1 MFSGREVPEFYCV
14 NKENSVKCF
23 IRFCVLA
30 RLRLPAGCLPLF
42 CGHPVLC
49 REPPERVVIPVLVLT
64 CLVSLMGGRLLR
76 HFGGVCHHL
85 QTCFLLL
92 K

>member
-1 MFSGREVPEFYCV
+1 MFREFYCV
-14 NKENSVKCF
+14 NKENSVKRF

-30 RLRLPAGCLPLF
+30 RLRLPTGCLPRF
-42 CGHPVLC
+42 CGRPGLC
-49 REPPERVVIPVLVLT
+49 RAPPERVVIPVLTWL
-64 CLVSLMGGRLLR
+64 LLASLILWHPQC
-76 HFGGVCHHL
+76 HFGGVCRHL